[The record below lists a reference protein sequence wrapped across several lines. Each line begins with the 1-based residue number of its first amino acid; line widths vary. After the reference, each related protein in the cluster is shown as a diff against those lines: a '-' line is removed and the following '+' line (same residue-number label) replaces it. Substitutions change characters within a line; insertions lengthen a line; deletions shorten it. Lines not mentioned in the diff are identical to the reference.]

1 VQLANCGLICRFLI
15 TVQRKNSSPVNADH
29 FTEYAR
35 ASMQAEN
42 ALLNVLM
49 PWS

>member
-1 VQLANCGLICRFLI
+1 MCVCEFFRFLI
-15 TVQRKNSSPVNADH
+15 IAPWKNKFPGNVDH

-42 ALLNVLM
+42 ALLNVFI